1 MIALRI
7 IAAAVLWAGGAALFA
22 PDELWPRCLFVA
34 ALVIAAGIGALVRA
48 GIERDE
54 YDPY

>member
-22 PDELWPRCLFVA
+22 PDELWPRCLFG
-34 ALVIAAGIGALVRA
+34 AGIVIVGAIGGLVLETAKKR
-48 GIERDE
+48 R
-54 YDPY
+54 